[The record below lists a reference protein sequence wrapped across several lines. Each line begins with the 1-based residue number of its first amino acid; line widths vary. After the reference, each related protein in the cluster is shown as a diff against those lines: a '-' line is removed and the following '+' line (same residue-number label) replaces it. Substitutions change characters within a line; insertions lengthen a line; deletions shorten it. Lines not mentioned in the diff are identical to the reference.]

1 MSAEKLASLGRL
13 AAGVAHEVR
22 NPLSSISGYVQIL
35 MKGKASEEMSREFLT
50 SIDEQIERI
59 NRIIEN
65 LLSYSRTSK
74 GKVEFVDVNE
84 VIEKALTLLFT
95 HKSFKNIRVS
105 KELTPGLPAVRV
117 DRYALEE
124 ILMNITMNAADAM
137 QGGGTLTV
145 RTGIGEGRVEV
156 EVSDTGIGIAPEEI
170 DKIFDPF
177 FTTKP
182 EGYGTGLG
190 LSICLGIVEKM
201 GGAIRVESEQ
211 GKGATFFVTLPV
223 E

>member
-1 MSAEKLASLGRL
+1 
-13 AAGVAHEVR
+13 
-22 NPLSSISGYVQIL
+22 
-35 MKGKASEEMSREFLT
+35 
-50 SIDEQIERI
+50 
-59 NRIIEN
+59 
-65 LLSYSRTSK
+65 
-74 GKVEFVDVNE
+74 VDVNE

-156 EVSDTGIGIAPEEI
+156 EVSDTGIGIATEEI